1 MCPLF
6 LYLLLALFCA
16 NADAGT
22 SMMTCE
28 NMMLELLQNNLILQR
43 KKNFAG
49 IMQHVI

>member
-22 SMMTCE
+22 SIMTCE
-28 NMMLELLQNNLILQR
+28 NMMLELLQKI
-43 KKNFAG
+43 
-49 IMQHVI
+49 